1 MHPNRNTENKK
12 AGDKDRGKKGSSKD
26 LGKKGQTLTQD
37 VSFKDDEQ
45 RSGDVGNA
53 SAKKVASVSDNDGND
68 CEPSVQDTNK
78 SADVTKVREETVTK
92 ENNSDSFVKIDTKKS
107 GDVPNVPEETVTK
120 GNNSDSSGESDTKK
134 SGDVS
139 NVLKAKVSNC
149 NDRNDCEHS
158 VQDTNKSADVTNVRE
173 ETVTKENNSD
183 SSVTEHKKK
192 SECVR
197 NDLQKTIKDISN
209 GYHSAEED
217 KKNERGVSGNSED
230 RNESGVVSNES
241 EISGRNGSV
250 GDNSFADEI
259 KNIGTVGNDSK
270 VRTESCIDKN
280 FGEENIKNDMS
291 VNVNNVYNEVREDQ
305 IQTNMVTICD
315 QPNVVSAIEILTPGY
330 SNESEISGK
339 NITVHDTSYADD
351 RNIETVGNEPKFDEV
366 NVTEGEVVTPAKS
379 NESEISGK
387 NVSVGDTSFVDDRIS
402 IETVGN
408 ETKDYQVHVGSEGE
422 VTTQE
427 KSNDSEICGETVSVG
442 DTSYADDRKSIET
455 FGNESK
461 VDKVNVL
468 SGSEVA
474 TPLNSEKEEVKSS
487 DVNSSDDDDDVPL
500 SKLKM
505 LRSMSHEIVNNENT
519 VSFTSDAESTGIKSN
534 GEYDGSTIERIIER
548 LNDNEEKDNK
558 PMSMEEYRLA
568 YASEFFEAAVNDEET
583 IIKKT
588 RNEVDCQIYSHS
600 NTTITTVTSDCV
612 VSSDSEP
619 EIIIHRTKSNRKKK
633 KDLSSR
639 NDLFTVCSKVWF
651 PTEENP
657 SRPIAGEMLKPG
669 VVLN

>member
-1 MHPNRNTENKK
+1 MRPNRNTENKK

-45 RSGDVGNA
+45 RSGDVGNT

-78 SADVTKVREETVTK
+78 FADVTKVREETVTK

-107 GDVPNVPEETVTK
+107 GDVPNVPEETVMK

-149 NDRNDCEHS
+149 NDGNDCEHS

-173 ETVTKENNSD
+173 ETVMKENNSD

-192 SECVR
+192 SEGVR
-197 NDLQKTIKDISN
+197 NDSQKTIKDISN
-209 GYHSAEED
+209 GYHSAEQD
-217 KKNERGVSGNSED
+217 KKNECGVSGNSED

-270 VRTESCIDKN
+270 VRTESCIDN
-280 FGEENIKNDMS
+280 EVGEENIKNDMS

-315 QPNVVSAIEILTPGY
+315 QPNVVSAIEVLTPGY

-339 NITVHDTSYADD
+339 NITVRDTSYADD

-427 KSNDSEICGETVSVG
+427 NSNDLEICGETVSVG

-468 SGSEVA
+468 SASEVV

-583 IIKKT
+583 ILKKT
-588 RNEVDCQIYSHS
+588 INEVDCQIYSHS
-600 NTTITTVTSDCV
+600 DTTITTVTSDCV

-633 KDLSSR
+633 KRFIIKKRLIYSLQQS
-639 NDLFTVCSKVWF
+639 LVSH
-651 PTEENP
+651 
-657 SRPIAGEMLKPG
+657 
-669 VVLN
+669 

>member
-1 MHPNRNTENKK
+1 MSRSLKSGAKSSIKENKSGVRPNRNTENKK

-92 ENNSDSFVKIDTKKS
+92 ENNSDSFVQIDTKKS

-149 NDRNDCEHS
+149 NDGNDCEHS

-173 ETVTKENNSD
+173 ETVMKENNSD

-192 SECVR
+192 SEGVR
-197 NDLQKTIKDISN
+197 NDSQKTIKDISN

-270 VRTESCIDKN
+270 VRTESCIDN
-280 FGEENIKNDMS
+280 DFGEENIKNDMS

-339 NITVHDTSYADD
+339 NITVRDTSYADD

-468 SGSEVA
+468 SGSEVV

-583 IIKKT
+583 ILKKT
-588 RNEVDCQIYSHS
+588 INEVDCQIYSHS
-600 NTTITTVTSDCV
+600 DTTITTVTSDCV

-633 KDLSSR
+633 KRFIIKKRLIYSLQQS
-639 NDLFTVCSKVWF
+639 LVSH
-651 PTEENP
+651 
-657 SRPIAGEMLKPG
+657 
-669 VVLN
+669 

>member
-1 MHPNRNTENKK
+1 MSRSLKSGEKSSIKENKSGVLPNRNTENKK

-53 SAKKVASVSDNDGND
+53 SAKKVASVSDNDSND

-78 SADVTKVREETVTK
+78 SADVMKVREETVTK

-120 GNNSDSSGESDTKK
+120 GYNSDSSGESDTKK

-149 NDRNDCEHS
+149 NDGNDCEHS
-158 VQDTNKSADVTNVRE
+158 VQDNNKSADVTNVRE
-173 ETVTKENNSD
+173 KTVTKENNSD
-183 SSVTEHKKK
+183 SSVTEDKKK

-197 NDLQKTIKDISN
+197 NDSQKTIKDISN

-217 KKNERGVSGNSED
+217 KKNKHGVSGNSED

-259 KNIGTVGNDSK
+259 KNIGTVENDSK
-270 VRTESCIDKN
+270 VRTESCIDN
-280 FGEENIKNDMS
+280 DFGEENIKNDMS

-339 NITVHDTSYADD
+339 NITVRDTSYADD

-387 NVSVGDTSFVDDRIS
+387 NVSVGDTSFMDDRIS

-468 SGSEVA
+468 SGSEVV

-534 GEYDGSTIERIIER
+534 GEYDGSMIERIIER
-548 LNDNEEKDNK
+548 LNENEEKDVK

-600 NTTITTVTSDCV
+600 DTTITTVTSDCV
-612 VSSDSEP
+612 ISSDSEP

-633 KDLSSR
+633 KRFIIKKRLIYSLQQS
-639 NDLFTVCSKVWF
+639 LVSH
-651 PTEENP
+651 
-657 SRPIAGEMLKPG
+657 
-669 VVLN
+669 

>member
-1 MHPNRNTENKK
+1 M
-12 AGDKDRGKKGSSKD
+12 
-26 LGKKGQTLTQD
+26 
-37 VSFKDDEQ
+37 
-45 RSGDVGNA
+45 
-53 SAKKVASVSDNDGND
+53 
-68 CEPSVQDTNK
+68 
-78 SADVTKVREETVTK
+78 TKVREETVTK

-107 GDVPNVPEETVTK
+107 GDVPNMLEETVMK

-139 NVLKAKVSNC
+139 NVLKAKVSIC
-149 NDRNDCEHS
+149 NDGNDGEHS
-158 VQDTNKSADVTNVRE
+158 VQDTNKSADVTNIRE

-192 SECVR
+192 SEGVR
-197 NDLQKTIKDISN
+197 NDSQKTIKDISN

-270 VRTESCIDKN
+270 VRTESCIDN
-280 FGEENIKNDMS
+280 DFGEENIKNDMS
-291 VNVNNVYNEVREDQ
+291 VNVNNIYNEVREDQ

-330 SNESEISGK
+330 SNKSEISGK

-366 NVTEGEVVTPAKS
+366 NVTEGEVVTLAKS

-402 IETVGN
+402 IKTVGN

-455 FGNESK
+455 FRNESK

-468 SGSEVA
+468 SGSEVV
-474 TPLNSEKEEVKSS
+474 TPLNIEKEEVKSS
-487 DVNSSDDDDDVPL
+487 DVNSSDDDDDDVPL

-600 NTTITTVTSDCV
+600 DTTITTVTSDCV

-619 EIIIHRTKSNRKKK
+619 EIIIYRMKSNRKKK

-639 NDLFTVCSKVWF
+639 NNLFTVCSKVWF

-657 SRPIAGEMLKPG
+657 SRTIAGEMLKPG

>member
-1 MHPNRNTENKK
+1 MRPNRNTENKK
-12 AGDKDRGKKGSSKD
+12 ASDKVRGKKGSSKD

-45 RSGDVGNA
+45 RSEDVGNA

-78 SADVTKVREETVTK
+78 SADVTKVREETVMK
-92 ENNSDSFVKIDTKKS
+92 ENNSDSFVQIDTKKS

-149 NDRNDCEHS
+149 NDGNDCEHS
-158 VQDTNKSADVTNVRE
+158 VQDTNKSADVMNVHE
-173 ETVTKENNSD
+173 ETVMKENNSD
-183 SSVTEHKKK
+183 SAVTEHKKK
-192 SECVR
+192 SEGVR
-197 NDLQKTIKDISN
+197 NDSQKTIKDISN

-270 VRTESCIDKN
+270 VRTESCIDN
-280 FGEENIKNDMS
+280 DFGEENIKNDMS

-468 SGSEVA
+468 SGSEVVA
-474 TPLNSEKEEVKSS
+474 PLNSEKEEVKSS

-505 LRSMSHEIVNNENT
+505 LSSMSHEIVNNENT

-568 YASEFFEAAVNDEET
+568 YASQFFEAAVNDEET
-583 IIKKT
+583 ILKKT
-588 RNEVDCQIYSHS
+588 INEVDCQIYSHS
-600 NTTITTVTSDCV
+600 DTTITTVTNDCV

-619 EIIIHRTKSNRKKK
+619 EIIIHRTKSNRKKRKRFIIK
-633 KDLSSR
+633 KRLIYSLQQS
-639 NDLFTVCSKVWF
+639 LVSH
-651 PTEENP
+651 
-657 SRPIAGEMLKPG
+657 
-669 VVLN
+669 

>member
-1 MHPNRNTENKK
+1 MENKK
-12 AGDKDRGKKGSSKD
+12 AGDKDGGKKGSSKD

-78 SADVTKVREETVTK
+78 SADVMKVREETVTK
-92 ENNSDSFVKIDTKKS
+92 ENNSDSFVQIDTKKS
-107 GDVPNVPEETVTK
+107 GDVPNMPEETVMK

-149 NDRNDCEHS
+149 NDGNDCEHS
-158 VQDTNKSADVTNVRE
+158 VQDTNKSADVTNIRE
-173 ETVTKENNSD
+173 ETVMKANNSD

-192 SECVR
+192 SEGVR
-197 NDLQKTIKDISN
+197 NDSQKTIKDISN

-217 KKNERGVSGNSED
+217 KKNEHGVSGNSED

-241 EISGRNGSV
+241 EISGGNGSV

-270 VRTESCIDKN
+270 VRTESCIDN
-280 FGEENIKNDMS
+280 DFGEENIKNDMS

-330 SNESEISGK
+330 SNKYEISGK
-339 NITVHDTSYADD
+339 NITVRDTSYADD

-468 SGSEVA
+468 SGSEVV

-519 VSFTSDAESTGIKSN
+519 VSFTSDAKSTGIKSN

-568 YASEFFEAAVNDEET
+568 YASEFFKAAVNDEET
-583 IIKKT
+583 ILKKT
-588 RNEVDCQIYSHS
+588 INEVDCQIYSHS
-600 NTTITTVTSDCV
+600 DTTITTVTSDCV

-619 EIIIHRTKSNRKKK
+619 EIIIHRTKCNRKKK
-633 KDLSSR
+633 KRFIIKKRLIYSLQQS
-639 NDLFTVCSKVWF
+639 LVSH
-651 PTEENP
+651 
-657 SRPIAGEMLKPG
+657 
-669 VVLN
+669 

>member
-1 MHPNRNTENKK
+1 MRPNRNTENKK

-78 SADVTKVREETVTK
+78 STDVTKVREETVMK
-92 ENNSDSFVKIDTKKS
+92 ENNSDSFVQI
-107 GDVPNVPEETVTK
+107 
-120 GNNSDSSGESDTKK
+120 DTKK

-149 NDRNDCEHS
+149 NDGNDCEHS

-173 ETVTKENNSD
+173 ETVMKENNSD

-192 SECVR
+192 SEGVR
-197 NDLQKTIKDISN
+197 NDSQKTIKDISN

-270 VRTESCIDKN
+270 VRTESCIDN
-280 FGEENIKNDMS
+280 DFGEENIKNDMS

-339 NITVHDTSYADD
+339 NITVRDTSYADD

-468 SGSEVA
+468 SGSEVV

-583 IIKKT
+583 ILKKT
-588 RNEVDCQIYSHS
+588 INEVDCQIYSHS
-600 NTTITTVTSDCV
+600 DTTITTVTSDCV

-633 KDLSSR
+633 KRFIIKKRLIYSLQQS
-639 NDLFTVCSKVWF
+639 LVSH
-651 PTEENP
+651 
-657 SRPIAGEMLKPG
+657 
-669 VVLN
+669 

>member
-1 MHPNRNTENKK
+1 MRPNRNTENKK

-26 LGKKGQTLTQD
+26 FEKKGQTLTQD

-78 SADVTKVREETVTK
+78 SADMTKVREERVTK
-92 ENNSDSFVKIDTKKS
+92 ENNSDSFVQIDMKKS
-107 GDVPNVPEETVTK
+107 GDVPNMPEETVTK

-149 NDRNDCEHS
+149 NDGNDCEHS

-173 ETVTKENNSD
+173 ETVMKENNSD

-192 SECVR
+192 SEGVR
-197 NDLQKTIKDISN
+197 NDSQKTIKDISN

-270 VRTESCIDKN
+270 VRTESCIDN
-280 FGEENIKNDMS
+280 DFGEENIKNDIS
-291 VNVNNVYNEVREDQ
+291 VNVNNIYNEVREDQ
-305 IQTNMVTICD
+305 IQTNMVMICD

-330 SNESEISGK
+330 SNESEISGR
-339 NITVHDTSYADD
+339 NITVCDTSYADD

-468 SGSEVA
+468 SASEVV

-519 VSFTSDAESTGIKSN
+519 LSFTSDAESTGIKSN

-583 IIKKT
+583 ILKKT
-588 RNEVDCQIYSHS
+588 INEVDCQIYSHS
-600 NTTITTVTSDCV
+600 DTTITTVTSDFV
-612 VSSDSEP
+612 ISSDSEP

-633 KDLSSR
+633 KRFIITKRLIYSLQQS
-639 NDLFTVCSKVWF
+639 LVSH
-651 PTEENP
+651 
-657 SRPIAGEMLKPG
+657 
-669 VVLN
+669 

>member
-1 MHPNRNTENKK
+1 MSRSLKSGEKSSIKENKSGVRPNRNTENKK

-26 LGKKGQTLTQD
+26 LGKKGKTLTQD

-45 RSGDVGNA
+45 RGGDVGNA
-53 SAKKVASVSDNDGND
+53 SAKKGTSESDNDGND

-78 SADVTKVREETVTK
+78 SADVMNVREETVTK

-107 GDVPNVPEETVTK
+107 GDVPNVLEETVTK
-120 GNNSDSSGESDTKK
+120 GNNNDSSGESDTKK

-139 NVLKAKVSNC
+139 NVLK
-149 NDRNDCEHS
+149 
-158 VQDTNKSADVTNVRE
+158 
-173 ETVTKENNSD
+173 ETVMKENNSD
-183 SSVTEHKKK
+183 RSVTEHEKK
-192 SECVR
+192 SEGVR
-197 NDLQKTIKDISN
+197 NDSQKTIKDISN
-209 GYHSAEED
+209 GYHSAEQD
-217 KKNERGVSGNSED
+217 KKNEPGVSGNSED
-230 RNESGVVSNES
+230 RNKSGVVSNES

-270 VRTESCIDKN
+270 VRTESCIDN
-280 FGEENIKNDMS
+280 EVGEENIKNDMS

-315 QPNVVSAIEILTPGY
+315 QPNVSAIEVLTPGY
-330 SNESEISGK
+330 SNESQISGK
-339 NITVHDTSYADD
+339 NITVRDTSYADD
-351 RNIETVGNEPKFDEV
+351 RNVETVGNEPKVDEV

-408 ETKDYQVHVGSEGE
+408 ETKGDQVHVASEGE

-427 KSNDSEICGETVSVG
+427 NSNDSERCGENVSVG

-461 VDKVNVL
+461 VDQVNVL
-468 SGSEVA
+468 SASEVV

-505 LRSMSHEIVNNENT
+505 LSSMSHEIVNNENT

-534 GEYDGSTIERIIER
+534 GEYDGSTIKKIIER

-600 NTTITTVTSDCV
+600 DTTITTVTSDCV
-612 VSSDSEP
+612 ISSDSEP
-619 EIIIHRTKSNRKKK
+619 EIIIHRTKSNRKKRK
-633 KDLSSR
+633 KIYHQETTYLQSAAKFGFPLRKILPEQLREKCLNQEWSSIEIK
-639 NDLFTVCSKVWF
+639 S
-651 PTEENP
+651 
-657 SRPIAGEMLKPG
+657 GLKEG
-669 VVLN
+669 

>member
-1 MHPNRNTENKK
+1 MRPNRNTENKK

-53 SAKKVASVSDNDGND
+53 SAKKVVSVSDNDSND

-78 SADVTKVREETVTK
+78 SADVMKVHEETVTK

-149 NDRNDCEHS
+149 NDGNDCEHS
-158 VQDTNKSADVTNVRE
+158 VQDTNKSADVTNVCE
-173 ETVTKENNSD
+173 ETVMKENSSD

-192 SECVR
+192 SEGVR
-197 NDLQKTIKDISN
+197 NDSPKTIKDISN

-217 KKNERGVSGNSED
+217 KKNEHGVSGNSED
-230 RNESGVVSNES
+230 RNKSGVVSNES

-270 VRTESCIDKN
+270 VRTESCIDN
-280 FGEENIKNDMS
+280 DFGEENIKNDMS

-339 NITVHDTSYADD
+339 NITVRDTSYADD

-387 NVSVGDTSFVDDRIS
+387 NVSVGDTSFMDDRIS

-442 DTSYADDRKSIET
+442 DMSYADDRKSIET

-468 SGSEVA
+468 SGSEVV

-519 VSFTSDAESTGIKSN
+519 VSFTSDAKSTGIKSN

-568 YASEFFEAAVNDEET
+568 YASEFFKAAVNDKET

-600 NTTITTVTSDCV
+600 DTTITTVTSDCV

-619 EIIIHRTKSNRKKK
+619 EIIIHRTKSNR
-633 KDLSSR
+633 
-639 NDLFTVCSKVWF
+639 
-651 PTEENP
+651 
-657 SRPIAGEMLKPG
+657 
-669 VVLN
+669 